1 MAAQN
6 YASATLSVIDERLH
20 LATKTA
26 DVVNK
31 GGVRLDFNGKN
42 SVTIYT
48 VDVVSETDYTR
59 TGSNRFGALYELGT
73 GTQTFT
79 LSQDKAF
86 TFSVDRGNLEDSQM
100 VQEVNKAVKRQIAEV
115 SVLNTDVYT
124 LAQAHAYALANSQGA
139 TAAVT
144 SANAYSK
151 FLAQNDAMTEAKVP
165 ESGRYCFMSPATYS
179 LLKQDTTFMR
189 SCDTTM
195 ADLKKGVIGQVDGVT
210 LVKVPSTYLPS
221 NEVFL
226 FIWDQVLIRPMKF
239 NSTRVL
245 TDVQG
250 IDGAVAEGRRYYDVF
265 VPSNKGAGIR
275 YHLSA

>member
-6 YASATLSVIDERLH
+6 YASSTLGVIDERLA
-20 LATKTA
+20 LEVKTA

-31 GGVRLDFNGKN
+31 GGIRLDFNGRN

-48 VDVVSETDYTR
+48 VNTVSEVNYVR
-59 TGSNRFGALYELGT
+59 SGNNRFGALNELGT

-79 LSQDKAF
+79 LSQDKSF
-86 TFSVDRGNLEDSQM
+86 TFSVDRGNLEDSMM
-100 VQEVNKAVKRQIAEV
+100 VQEANKAVKRQIREV
-115 SVLNTDVYT
+115 ATLNIDVYT
-124 LAQAHAYALANSQGA
+124 LATAHAYALANSQGA

-144 SANAYSK
+144 SSNVYTK

-165 ESGRYCFMSPATYS
+165 ESGRHCFMSPATYS
-179 LLKQDTTFMR
+179 LLKLDTTF
-189 SCDTTM
+189 SKACDTSY
-195 ADLKKGVIGQVDGVT
+195 ADAKKGIIGQVDGVT
-210 LVKVPSTYLPS
+210 LHKVPSTYLPT

-226 FIWDQVLIRPMKF
+226 FIWEEVLIQPKKF
-239 NSTRVL
+239 NSIRVL

-265 VPSNKGAGIR
+265 IPANKGVGIR
-275 YHLSA
+275 YHLST

>member
-1 MAAQN
+1 MAQN
-6 YASATLSVIDERLH
+6 YASATLGVIDERLH

-48 VDVVSETDYTR
+48 VDVVSENNYVR
-59 TGSNRFGALYELGT
+59 SGSNRFGTLNELGT

-79 LSQDKAF
+79 LSQDKSF

-100 VQEVNKAVKRQIAEV
+100 VQEANKAVKRQIAEV
-115 SVLNTDVYT
+115 SVPNTDIYT
-124 LAQAHAYALANSQGA
+124 LAQAHALALAAAQGA

-144 SANAYSK
+144 ASNAYTK

-165 ESGRYCFMSPATYS
+165 ESGRYCFLSPATYS
-179 LLKQDTTFMR
+179 LLKQDTLFVR
-189 SCDTTM
+189 SCDTSY
-195 ADLKKGVIGQVDGVT
+195 ADLKKGIIGNVDGVT
-210 LVKVPSTYLPS
+210 LVKVPSTYLPT

-265 VPSNKGAGIR
+265 GPANKVPGLR

>member
-6 YASATLSVIDERLH
+6 YAQKTLGVIDERLS
-20 LATKTA
+20 LATKTEP
-26 DVVNK
+26 VVNK
-31 GGVRLDFNGKN
+31 GGVRLEFNGNN
-42 SVTIYT
+42 SCTIYT
-48 VDVVSETDYTR
+48 VNTVSEVNYVR
-59 TGSNRFGALYELGT
+59 SGNNRFGTLNELGT

-79 LSQDKAF
+79 LSQDKSF
-86 TFSVDRGNLEDSQM
+86 TFSVDRGNLEDSMM
-100 VQEVNKAVKRQIAEV
+100 VQEANSAVKRQIREV
-115 SVLNTDVYT
+115 SVPNTDIYT
-124 LAQAHAYALANSQGA
+124 LAQAHALALAAGQGA

-165 ESGRYCFMSPATYS
+165 ETGRYCYMSPATYS
-179 LLKQDTTFMR
+179 MLKQDTTFMR

-195 ADLKKGVIGQVDGVT
+195 ADLKKGIIGNVDGVT
-210 LVKVPSTYLPS
+210 LIKVPSTYLPT

-226 FIWDQVLIRPMKF
+226 FIWEEVLIRPMKF

-265 VPSNKGAGIR
+265 GPANKVVGLR

>member
-1 MAAQN
+1 MAQN
-6 YASATLSVIDERLH
+6 YASATLGVIDERLH

-26 DVVNK
+26 DIVNK

-48 VDVVSETDYTR
+48 VNTVSENNYVR
-59 TGSNRFGALYELGT
+59 SGSNRFGTLNELGT

-79 LSQDKAF
+79 LSQDKSF
-86 TFSVDRGNLEDSQM
+86 TFSVDRGNLDDSMM
-100 VQEVNKAVKRQIAEV
+100 VQEANKAVKRQIAEV
-115 SVLNTDVYT
+115 SVPNTDIYT
-124 LAQAHAYALANSQGA
+124 LAQAHALALAQSQGA

-144 SANAYSK
+144 SSNAYVK

-165 ESGRYCFMSPATYS
+165 ETGRYCFMSPATYS
-179 LLKQDTTFMR
+179 LLKQDSTFR
-189 SCDTTM
+189 LACDTAY
-195 ADLKKGVIGQVDGVT
+195 ADLKKGIIGQVDGVT
-210 LVKVPSTYLPS
+210 LVKVPSTYLPT

-239 NSTRVL
+239 NSTRIL

-265 VPSNKGAGIR
+265 GPANKVPGIR
-275 YHLSA
+275 YHLSS

>member
-1 MAAQN
+1 MSAQT
-6 YASATLSVIDERLH
+6 YANAVLDAIDERLA
-20 LATKTA
+20 LDSKTA

-31 GGVRLDFNGKN
+31 GGVRLEFNGKN

-48 VDVVSETDYTR
+48 VNTVSEVNYVR
-59 TGSNRFGALYELGT
+59 SGSNRFGTLNELGT

-79 LSQDKAF
+79 LSQDKSF

-100 VQEVNKAVKRQIAEV
+100 VQEANKAVKRQIREV
-115 SVLNTDVYT
+115 SVPNTDIYT
-124 LAQAHAYALANSQGA
+124 LAQAHALALAQSQGA

-144 SANAYSK
+144 SSNAYTK

-165 ESGRYCFMSPATYS
+165 ESGRHCFMSPATYS
-179 LLKQDTTFMR
+179 LLKQDSTFR
-189 SCDTTM
+189 LACDTAY
-195 ADLKKGVIGQVDGVT
+195 ADLKKGIIGNVDGVM
-210 LVKVPSTYLPS
+210 LHKVPSTYLPT

-226 FIWDQVLIRPMKF
+226 FIWEEVLIRPMKF

-265 VPSNKGAGIR
+265 GPANKVPGLR

>member
-1 MAAQN
+1 MAQN
-6 YASATLSVIDERLH
+6 YASAVLSTIDERLA
-20 LATKTA
+20 LDSKTGG
-26 DVVNK
+26 VVNK

-48 VDVVSETDYTR
+48 VDVVAEVDYVR
-59 TGSNRFGALYELGT
+59 SGSNRCGALTELGT

-79 LSQDKAF
+79 LSQDKSF
-86 TFSVDRGNLEDSQM
+86 TFSVDRGNLDDSMM
-100 VQEVNKAVKRQIAEV
+100 VQEANKAVKRQIREV
-115 SVLNTDVYT
+115 ATLNIDVYT
-124 LAQAHAYALANSQGA
+124 LAAAHALALAAAQGA

-144 SANAYSK
+144 SSNAYNK
-151 FLAQNDAMTEAKVP
+151 FLAQNDAMTEAKVQ
-165 ESGRYCFMSPATYS
+165 ESGRHCFLSPATYS

-195 ADLKKGVIGQVDGVT
+195 KDLKSGIIGEVDGVI
-210 LVKVPSTYLPS
+210 LHKVPSTYLPT
-221 NEVFL
+221 NMIFQ
-226 FIWDQVLIRPMKF
+226 FIWEEVLIRPMKF
-239 NSTRVL
+239 NSVRVL

-265 VPSNKGAGIR
+265 GPANKVPGLR

>member
-1 MAAQN
+1 MASQN
-6 YASATLSVIDERLH
+6 YASAVLDQIDERLA

-26 DVVNK
+26 DIVNK
-31 GGVRLDFNGKN
+31 GGIRLDLNGKN

-48 VDVVSETDYTR
+48 VNTVSEVNYVRSGT
-59 TGSNRFGALYELGT
+59 NRFGTLTELGT

-79 LSQDKAF
+79 LSQDKSF

-100 VQEVNKAVKRQIAEV
+100 VQEANKAVKRQIREV
-115 SVLNTDVYT
+115 ATLNIDVYT
-124 LAQAHAYALANSQGA
+124 LAAAHSAALALSQGA

-144 SANAYSK
+144 ASNAYVK
-151 FLAQNDAMTEAKVP
+151 FLAQNDAMTESKVP
-165 ESGRYCFMSPATYS
+165 DDGRHCFMSPATYS
-179 LLKQDTTFMR
+179 LLKQDSTFR
-189 SCDTTM
+189 LACDTAY
-195 ADLKKGVIGQVDGVT
+195 ADLKKGIIGQVDGVT
-210 LVKVPSTYLPS
+210 LHKVPSTYLPA

-226 FIWDQVLIRPMKF
+226 FIWEEVLIQPMKF
-239 NSTRVL
+239 NSVRIL

-265 VPSNKGAGIR
+265 IPNNKAVGLR

>member
-1 MAAQN
+1 
-6 YASATLSVIDERLH
+6 
-20 LATKTA
+20 
-26 DVVNK
+26 
-31 GGVRLDFNGKN
+31 
-42 SVTIYT
+42 VTIYT
-48 VDVVSETDYTR
+48 VDTVAEVNYTR
-59 TGSNRFGALYELGT
+59 SGSNRFGALTELGT

-86 TFSVDRGNLEDSQM
+86 TFTVDRGNLEDSMM
-100 VQEVNKAVKRQIAEV
+100 VQEANKAVKRQIAEV
-115 SVLNTDVYT
+115 AVPAVDDYT
-124 LAQAHAYALANSQGA
+124 LTTAHASALANGYGA

-144 SANAYSK
+144 TSNAYNK

-165 ESGRYCFMSPATYS
+165 ETGRYCFMTPATYS
-179 LLKQDTTFMR
+179 LLKQDSTFR
-189 SCDTTM
+189 LACDTAY
-195 ADLKKGVIGQVDGVT
+195 ADLKKGIIGQVDGVT
-210 LVKVPSTYLPS
+210 LIKVPSDLLPS

-239 NSTRVL
+239 NSTRIL

-265 VPSNKGAGIR
+265 IPANKAAGLR